1 VDGNIND
8 STFGYV
14 ISANSPRLM
23 QAALKFRF

>member
-8 STFGYV
+8 STFGQV
-14 ISANSPRLM
+14 VNAMSPRRT